1 MSAVCSCGLS
11 RVGGD
16 GGEDASM
23 QRMDI
28 GMSHPN
34 RMKRCSV
41 VLLLCLVWSF
51 IHTNSHA
58 AAPTPPTA
66 AMQAFADAKR
76 RGDVAA
82 VFRRF
87 AQQDT
92 KEAVIAI
99 VYAGLSEAMLAD
111 LGVEPTQQMLQTA
124 REALTGLSDIR
135 AWKAVY
141 KAVYKHPDWR
151 VRSMLLDV
159 VRTRLPDEPRAEK
172 AVARAIGDSTD
183 AVSHKAIDM
192 AGEFRLKR
200 TVPKLMKMVI
210 AKWGQ
215 HVGVSAAK
223 ATLALERITGSA
235 EPADWQA
242 WVNQN
247 L

>member
-1 MSAVCSCGLS
+1 M
-11 RVGGD
+11 RY
-16 GGEDASM
+16 
-23 QRMDI
+23 R
-28 GMSHPN
+28 
-34 RMKRCSV
+34 V
-41 VLLLCLVWSF
+41 VLLLCLVL
-51 IHTNSHA
+51 SHADSLA
-58 AAPTPPTA
+58 AAPVPPA
-66 AMQAFADAKR
+66 VAVQAFADAKS

-82 VFRRF
+82 VFHRF

-92 KEAVIAI
+92 KAAVIAI

-111 LGVEPTQQMLQTA
+111 LDVEPTQQMLQTA
-124 REALTGLSDIR
+124 RDALVGLTDIR

-141 KAVYKHPDWR
+141 KAVSKHSDWR

-223 ATLALERITGSA
+223 ATLALEKITGRS

>member
-1 MSAVCSCGLS
+1 MSAVYSFGLS

-23 QRMDI
+23 QRTDI
-28 GMSHPN
+28 DMSHHN
-34 RMKRCSV
+34 RVKRCSV
-41 VLLLCLVWSF
+41 VLLLCLVWGL
-51 IHTNSHA
+51 IYTNSRA
-58 AAPTPPTA
+58 AAPAPPVDA
-66 AMQAFADAKR
+66 VKAFADAKP

-87 AQQDT
+87 AQHDT
-92 KEAVIAI
+92 KEAVLAI
-99 VYAGLSEAMLAD
+99 VYAGLSESMLTD
-111 LGVEPTQQMLQTA
+111 LGVEQTQQMLQTA
-124 REALTGLSDIR
+124 RDALTGLTDIR
-135 AWKAVY
+135 AWKAVC

-159 VRTRLPDEPRAEK
+159 VGTRLPDEPRAEK
-172 AVARAIGDSTD
+172 AVARAIGDNTD

-200 TVPKLMKMVI
+200 TAPKLMKMVI

-223 ATLALERITGSA
+223 ATLALEKITGSA